1 MGETGRVT
9 SAPVQPP
16 FRDRD
21 RPALG
26 RGVSTLIPPG
36 PGTAVDSAA
45 DRARAAL
52 AGVRTVPVHVGV
64 LEAAVVLLEERSRI
78 SDDATERAAA
88 AATVAKLREAM
99 DAAAP

>member
-1 MGETGRVT
+1 MT
-9 SAPVQPP
+9 SSPAQQP

-26 RGVSTLIPPG
+26 RGVSTLIPSG
-36 PGTAVDSAA
+36 PGTVVDSAA

-64 LEAAVVLLEERSRI
+64 LEAAVVLLEERSRT

-99 DAAAP
+99 EGGNA

>member
-1 MGETGRVT
+1 M
-9 SAPVQPP
+9 
-16 FRDRD
+16 
-21 RPALG
+21 
-26 RGVSTLIPPG
+26 
-36 PGTAVDSAA
+36 DSAA

-64 LEAAVVLLEERSRI
+64 LEAAVVLLEERSRT

-99 DAAAP
+99 EGGNA